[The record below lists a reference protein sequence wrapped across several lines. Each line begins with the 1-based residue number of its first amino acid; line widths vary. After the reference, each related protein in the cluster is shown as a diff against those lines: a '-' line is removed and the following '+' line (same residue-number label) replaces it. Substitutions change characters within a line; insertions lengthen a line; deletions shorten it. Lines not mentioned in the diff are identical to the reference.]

1 MAYQNDNE
9 RRQFFEDRNI
19 ADDHQQ
25 EEVFKGIQPKN
36 QLAFRIFKLL
46 RIMGIF
52 FLFFALLAYGLTFV
66 AIFKTVA
73 AMPIYTKVIMYLGAA
88 SLGMFVLMFLVKL
101 IFLRKAPFDDWVFEI
116 AEKRLGTSVI
126 FYDAKRIYIQYDR
139 SGKEVDKK
147 EFVTEM
153 SDKSIH
159 YSYFYTK
166 TDIDQGYIV
175 VECKQRAPIPNKA
188 SFSPNDDKFWNIV
201 PMGLTINPN
210 TQKVSPIGWYLNDQ
224 NINEELYT
232 TVPSTSILIC
242 GGTGCYNY
250 DTPILMH
257 NTLVQ

>member
-1 MAYQNDNE
+1 MAVMD
-9 RRQFFEDRNI
+9 DKNI
-19 ADDHQQ
+19 ADDKQDEQ
-25 EEVFKGIQPKN
+25 ILKGIQPRRQKCFHVFKACRLGGILFLIMAVVGFILTFIP
-36 QLAFRIFKLL
+36 QLDGFTKAKFYRIGVLVVAAL
-46 RIMGIF
+46 GAI
-52 FLFFALLAYGLTFV
+52 ALLV
-66 AIFKTVA
+66 A
-73 AMPIYTKVIMYLGAA
+73 VIDKAL
-88 SLGMFVLMFLVKL
+88 
-101 IFLRKAPFDDWVFEI
+101 FLRKAPFDDWVFEI

-166 TDIDQGYIV
+166 TDIDQGYII